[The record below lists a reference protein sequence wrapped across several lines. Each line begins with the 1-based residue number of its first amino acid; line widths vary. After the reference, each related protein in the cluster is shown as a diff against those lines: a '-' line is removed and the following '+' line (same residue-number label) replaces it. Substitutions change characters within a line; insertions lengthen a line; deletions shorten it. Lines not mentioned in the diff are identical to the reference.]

1 MAKNVR
7 INVKTEGGYDVLHPE
22 TEAGQVVMAGYA
34 KPAAGGAVTAADT
47 AGEAIGKLEKGVE
60 DSIPKA
66 DIVQVRGR
74 SETKVMSQK
83 AVTDAIDAG
92 GGGGGG
98 GADDAEPVGVIKP
111 FAGETL
117 PDGYLWCDGASYPA
131 NGDYLKLYEVVGTAY
146 NEAGDAAG
154 TFRAPDLRGRVTVGK
169 NTGTFDALGKTG
181 GEETHT
187 LTTEEMPAH
196 NHAFSGQSA
205 ATNSTGAHTHNPAVQ
220 ANFYTQ
226 GKGQLNGEMFVAT
239 ASGGAQT
246 YLTAGTNSAGAHTHT
261 LTAKGTISN
270 AGSNT
275 PHNNLQP
282 YLVCN
287 YIIKYGKTYG
297 ETGVTAPPCIW
308 EFSAADWTQQD
319 GKYIL
324 SIPESEHRRGEYCV
338 LTALYDTGEAGVMKS
353 LLSENTKDA
362 EGNITVYSDTAFAGK
377 AYIDRVYM
385 VPAGRVLTVNG
396 QSPDVDG
403 DVTVAEV
410 ENAQKLG
417 GELPGYYAKQ
427 SDMTSV
433 LAQPEIKKAAP
444 LNGATLGTNYIWEDE
459 KTVFI
464 RISASKDNDGIANQ
478 MKVASIAGLGIEI
491 PQVEVWGI
499 RNVGL
504 KADGTFIMTDSVL
517 MPTGEIRT
525 SHNVNQ
531 PVKSIG
537 IFIIYP
543 KGAN

>member
-154 TFRAPDLRGRVTVGK
+154 TFRVPDLRGRVTVGK

-181 GEETHT
+181 GEETHILKT
-187 LTTEEMPAH
+187 SELPAH
-196 NHAFSGQSA
+196 VH
-205 ATNSTGAHTHNPAVQ
+205 TYPVNSPG
-220 ANFYTQ
+220 
-226 GKGQLNGEMFVAT
+226 
-239 ASGGAQT
+239 SGAQYGPSDT
-246 YLTAGTNSAGAHTHT
+246 VSQTNNVKSSTNAAGGGEA
-261 LTAKGTISN
+261 
-270 AGSNT
+270 
-275 PHNNLQP
+275 HNNLQP

-403 DVTVAEV
+403 DVTAAEV

-444 LNGATLGTNYIWEDE
+444 LNGVTLGTNYIWEDE